1 MRYSILSGLF
11 ICAIFWGVT
20 AQASSFDGSKQ
31 LLCASA
37 TAFECLRIKGCT
49 QVSPEEIAAPTFMR
63 FDFSKKTVSSIGTE
77 GAVKTSGMERSE
89 SVDGKLIL
97 QGAEDGVEGVRDGL
111 GWTVA
116 ISQDTGRMVL
126 TGSGDDVAFTIFGSC
141 TPM

>member
-1 MRYSILSGLF
+1 MKKAIASGL
-11 ICAIFWGVT
+11 IVCAVFWST
-20 AQASSFDGSKQ
+20 ITQATSFDGSKQ

-37 TAFECLRIKGCT
+37 TAFECLRIEGCT
-49 QVSPEEIAAPTFMR
+49 QVAPEEIAAPTFMR

-77 GAVKTSGMERSE
+77 GTVKTSGMERSE

-111 GWTVA
+111 GWTIA
-116 ISQDTGRMVL
+116 ISQDSGRMVL